1 MNQNNRIQQRSSLK
15 KRNPQA
21 KFHVEVYNRQYVLD
35 EVHDVSVSGAGIK
48 IPSEIAP
55 GTPVKLV
62 YRDLDYSIS
71 VLGKAVWCAPV
82 NNQTIVR
89 SIDNEAFYRTGI
101 QFDARDRN
109 CTLFFMA
116 LREFIDTFDAVDHL
130 E

>member
-1 MNQNNRIQQRSSLK
+1 MNFNHRQQQRSSLK
-15 KRNPQA
+15 KHSPRA
-21 KFHVEVYNRQYVLD
+21 RFHVEVYNRQYILD
-35 EVHDVSVSGAGIK
+35 EVHDVSVTGAGIK
-48 IPSEIAP
+48 IPNEIVP

-62 YRDLDYSIS
+62 YRDTDYSIS

-82 NNQTIVR
+82 DGQSTTPD
-89 SIDNEAFYRTGI
+89 SPPESCFRTGI

-116 LREFIDTFDAVDHL
+116 LREFIDTFDNVGHL

>member
-1 MNQNNRIQQRSSLK
+1 MNQDHRIQQRSALK

-48 IPSEIAP
+48 IPNEIAP

-71 VLGKAVWCAPV
+71 VLGKAVWCTPV
-82 NNQTIVR
+82 NDQLFAPDTLK
-89 SIDNEAFYRTGI
+89 APHFRTGI
-101 QFDARDRN
+101 QFDGRDRN

-116 LREFIDTFDAVDHL
+116 LREFIDTDDNVGHL